1 MSFQKKKTK
10 RRKDY
15 SNAKVKMRN
24 LLKNVS
30 YRRFKQSDFKMDSF
44 IIDILSFFLQNFN
57 LINLE
62 RKVDSEKDREM
73 VKFLWHEFVTHDFV
87 RYMYKVE
94 NYVFI
99 SKPNL
104 SYQKANDIVKNFLK
118 EDGNRISLL
127 K

>member
-1 MSFQKKKTK
+1 
-10 RRKDY
+10 
-15 SNAKVKMRN
+15 MRN

-62 RKVDSEKDREM
+62 RKFDSEKDREM
-73 VKFLWHEFVTHDFV
+73 VKFLWHEFITHDFV